1 MHLYLIQHALA
12 KSKED
17 DPERGLADEGIGE
30 LEKTARFFCRLGPAV
45 DAIWHS
51 GKKRARQTADIL
63 AGALGKE
70 ALVSEHGGLA
80 PMNDVG
86 PVAAVIEKA
95 GIANLVVV
103 GHMPHVSRL
112 ASLLLTGDSESGV
125 VRFRTAGIVCLVEQE
140 GKWQVG
146 WVVTPQILAQGA

>member
-30 LEKTARFFCRLGPAV
+30 LEKTARFFSRLEPAV

-63 AGALGKE
+63 AGALGRE
-70 ALVSEHGGLA
+70 AVVSEHAGLA
-80 PMNDVG
+80 PMDDVG
-86 PVAAVIEKA
+86 PAAAVIEKA
-95 GIANLVVV
+95 DIGNLVLV

-125 VRFRTAGIVCLVEQE
+125 VLFRNAGIVFLVEGE

-146 WVVTPQILAQGA
+146 WVVTPKILKQGA